1 MWGKSICIE
10 FINLNQNILF
20 RAEQKDRVDSSRY
33 MDNSHYMSDNMPLS
47 APPVNA
53 G

>member
-1 MWGKSICIE
+1 MII
-10 FINLNQNILF
+10 IQRLRNLTQNVVF
-20 RAEQKDRVDSSRY
+20 RAEQKDRPDSSRY
-33 MDNSHYMSDNMPLS
+33 MDNSQYVSDNMPLS

>member
-1 MWGKSICIE
+1 MQRLR
-10 FINLNQNILF
+10 NLKQYVII
-20 RAEQKDRVDSSRY
+20 RAEQKDRPDSSRY
-33 MDNSHYMSDNMPLS
+33 MDNSHYVSDNMPLS

>member
-1 MWGKSICIE
+1 MQRLR
-10 FINLNQNILF
+10 NLKQNVII
-20 RAEQKDRVDSSRY
+20 RAEQKDRPDSSRY
-33 MDNSHYMSDNMPLS
+33 MDNSHYVSDNMPLS